1 MADRGKLNERIS
13 IAKCK
18 EVLNRKGKNY
28 SEEELLA
35 IREFLFEL
43 AKIDYDVFIFN
54 ERKERAFKQ
63 DNKNNNDDLKSAA

>member
-1 MADRGKLNERIS
+1 MADRGKLNEKIS

-18 EVLNRKGKNY
+18 EILNKKGKNY

-35 IREFLFEL
+35 IRELLFEL

-54 ERKERAFKQ
+54 EQKERAFKQ
-63 DNKNNNDDLKSAA
+63 ENNNNDFKSAA